1 MQGCTPAALE
11 PWLRSPDRG
20 LLVEQLSELSAGVSL
35 VHGGLQCAAAVF
47 FFGSTGGLSPAAAAS
62 RGEKDPEKASEGS
75 AFV

>member
-11 PWLRSPDRG
+11 SWLRSPDRG

-47 FFGSTGGLSPAAAAS
+47 FFGSTGGLSPAAVAS

-75 AFV
+75 AFA